1 MTDKQTAT
9 GRRFRLSERSQ
20 TIMLLGSVLAL
31 DGADKSAVGAIASPL
46 KDALDIG
53 NFEIGLLVAASTAV
67 GAVTTLPLGALV
79 DRVHRVRLLM
89 LMIAIWSA
97 AMIASGFVHSF
108 GALLVSRLALGGVA
122 AVAAPAVAS
131 LTGDF
136 FASVER
142 GRIWSYLLGGE
153 LLGSAIGLA
162 LCGSIAGVASWRAA
176 FWLLGALGLVVAVIV
191 GRGLHEPRR
200 GGAARLSVPGQA
212 SGAAAPTNDEAPSV
226 AEEVEAR
233 DDVAASGTAP
243 RRVDPGRMRFRAVLG
258 YILSVRTNV
267 ILIVASALGYF
278 YFTGLRSFGVTLIGE
293 RFGLSQSVASL
304 TTVALG
310 TGSIIGVLIAGR
322 VPDRL
327 IRGGWLNA
335 RILVPAAALFG
346 GGVLMAPGVLATTLW
361 VTGPFLFLS
370 AGCFGASNPPLDAA
384 RLDVMH
390 SHVWGRA
397 EGVRTVIRNA
407 FEAVAPLAFGG
418 LASVLGSGASLLGA
432 HGQGSADGAALAY
445 TFLIMGVTLVGGGL
459 ILLLARNSYARDVAD
474 AAASERATGSS

>member
-1 MTDKQTAT
+1 MIDEQTAV
-9 GRRFRLSERSQ
+9 GSRFRLSERSQ
-20 TIMLLGSVLAL
+20 TIVLLGGVLAL
-31 DGADKSAVGAIASPL
+31 DGADKSAVGAIARPL

-53 NFEIGLLVAASTAV
+53 NFQIGLLVAASTAI
-67 GAVTTLPLGALV
+67 GAITTLPIGALV
-79 DRVHRVRLLM
+79 DRVHRVRLLV
-89 LMIAIWSA
+89 
-97 AMIASGFVHSF
+97 AMITVWSLAMIVSGFTNSF
-108 GALLVSRLALGGVA
+108 VWLLISRLALGGVA

-153 LLGSAIGLA
+153 LLGSAVGLA
-162 LCGSIAGVASWRAA
+162 LCGTIAGMASWRAA
-176 FWLLGALGLVVAVIV
+176 FWLLGAIGLGFAVLIAW
-191 GRGLHEPRR
+191 GLREPAR
-200 GGAARLSVPGQA
+200 GGAARLTQA
-212 SGAAAPTNDEAPSV
+212 DTQAVQNDENEVPSV
-226 AEEVEAR
+226 AEQAEAR
-233 DDVAASGTAP
+233 EDVTASHTAP
-243 RRVDPGRMRFRAVLG
+243 RRVDPGRMAFIDVLR
-258 YILSVRTNV
+258 YILSIRTNV

-278 YFTGLRSFGVTLIGE
+278 YFTGLRSFGVTLIAE

-322 VPDRL
+322 VTDRL
-327 IRGGWLNA
+327 IAGGWLNA

-346 GGVLMAPGVLATTLW
+346 CGVLMAPGVLATTLW
-361 VTGPFLFLS
+361 ITGPLLFLS
-370 AGCFGASNPPLDAA
+370 AACFGASNPPLDAA

-418 LASVLGSGASLLGA
+418 LAALLGGGGGVFA
-432 HGQGSADGAALAY
+432 ARGQASSDGVALAW
-445 TFLIMGVTLVGGGL
+445 TFLAMGITLVAGGL
-459 ILLLARNSYARDVAD
+459 ILLLARHSYARDVAD
-474 AAASERATGSS
+474 AAASERATGP